1 MSFSGLYYD
10 PHFLKKEDEK
20 QVTDWLSKLHPIWED
35 RYSSH
40 RPPPPGESQR
50 RLLRPVYWLGNW
62 QFACLDYY
70 RPPKGIHH
78 RCVQAEPYPMVLQ
91 RLVNQMEK
99 IALKRFLPRDVPKGW
114 KLNTCLVNFYGSQLQ
129 GEKWVDVAR
138 VGEHKDFEPGP
149 VASLS
154 LGERAFFQ
162 FVESRGR
169 GQSSRVVYQQWLDGG
184 SLQIFGGERY
194 KSRLFHRVQ
203 RVEKKKAI
211 IFPIEVEGFRT
222 RRINFT
228 FRYVPKEHILPFKD
242 FPSELQEDLLPYMKV
257 LAQTSSFFAA
267 QIEK

>member
-20 QVTDWLSKLHPIWED
+20 GLIDWLTQIHPIWEE
-35 RYSSH
+35 RYSAH

-70 RPPKGIHH
+70 HPPKGIHY
-78 RCVQAEPYPMVLQ
+78 RCVRAEPYPVVLQ
-91 RLVNQMEK
+91 RLVNQIEK
-99 IALKRFLPRDVPKGW
+99 ITFKKFASRDIPKGW
-114 KLNTCLVNFYGSQLQ
+114 TLNTCLVNFYGSQVQ
-129 GEKWVDVAR
+129 GEKLIDAAR

-169 GQSSRVVYQQWLDGG
+169 GQTSRVVQQQWLEARA
-184 SLQIFGGERY
+184 LQIFGGERY
-194 KSRLFHRVQ
+194 KKRLFHRVQ
-203 RVEKKKAI
+203 RVEKKQGI
-211 IFPIEVEGFRT
+211 VFPIEVENFKT

-228 FRYVPKEHILPFKD
+228 FRYVPEEHILPFKD
-242 FPSELQEDLLPYMKV
+242 FPQELREDLLPYMRK
-257 LAQTSSFFAA
+257 LAETSSFFASEI
-267 QIEK
+267 QK